1 MLPVVRYDR
10 VADYSPPRWRVLW
23 VEGRLDCRT
32 WSYYCDVRSAFSALH
47 EVIRVSHSSVIE
59 ADAATGKCRLD
70 AKRFQLIVV
79 GPRYATNVVNALE
92 PLGLSRAQLATV
104 PLVVLQNKMYTS
116 ATELTG
122 SVTAKLQWATNL
134 GAAAGFTW
142 LGSRKAAEFT
152 ASGGLPYHWMP
163 FGVDASVYGK
173 FAGNFTDQPFDIGFT
188 GSSGPKY
195 ALRAEITA
203 ALRSD
208 PARLRTYF
216 GSWDKKNVAGG
227 GGNRW
232 FTLSRVN
239 YVKQIA
245 RTKIWVSTTGPEG
258 IVGTRFFEVLASGT
272 TLLLCNRVNE
282 TSLWEDGVH
291 LVMFDGMEDMLR
303 KVHHYLSHEEE
314 RRAIVTAARTLVL
327 ERHTWAARAKFL
339 TRATEEA
346 IARHPPEVP
355 WFVDGKLSPQTGPP
369 RDGGKSLL
377 LGCYMPTNTSHRQS
391 SFWAGTIYALDEWRA
406 ERREQRP
413 PAQPSR
419 NSGSDGLADS

>member
-1 MLPVVRYDR
+1 M
-10 VADYSPPRWRVLW
+10 
-23 VEGRLDCRT
+23 
-32 WSYYCDVRSAFSALH
+32 
-47 EVIRVSHSSVIE
+47 SHSSVIE

-188 GSSGPKY
+188 VALHSAALPPNPACPTLHPSAHSLQGSSGPKY

-232 FTLSRVN
+232 LTLSRVE
-239 YVKQIA
+239 YVQQIA
-245 RTKIWVSTTGPEG
+245 RTKIWVSTTGPRM
-258 IVGTRFFEVLASGT
+258 V
-272 TLLLCNRVNE
+272 
-282 TSLWEDGVH
+282 
-291 LVMFDGMEDMLR
+291 
-303 KVHHYLSHEEE
+303 
-314 RRAIVTAARTLVL
+314 
-327 ERHTWAARAKFL
+327 FL
-339 TRATEEA
+339 
-346 IARHPPEVP
+346 
-355 WFVDGKLSPQTGPP
+355 G
-369 RDGGKSLL
+369 
-377 LGCYMPTNTSHRQS
+377 
-391 SFWAGTIYALDEWRA
+391 
-406 ERREQRP
+406 
-413 PAQPSR
+413 
-419 NSGSDGLADS
+419 